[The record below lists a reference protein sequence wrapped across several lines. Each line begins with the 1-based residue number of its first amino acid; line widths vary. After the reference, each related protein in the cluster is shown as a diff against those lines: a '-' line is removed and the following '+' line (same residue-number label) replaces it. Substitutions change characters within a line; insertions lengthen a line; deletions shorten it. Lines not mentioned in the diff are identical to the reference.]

1 MGAMRKRKARPRAKC
16 SSWKKWGVVLSVLA
30 SASTLLQ
37 NSSHMIGSLY
47 DKLLPKSGSV
57 TYAQLE
63 ALRTTQRWPTEVL
76 PPTKDSVRVTVNPSD
91 KP

>member
-1 MGAMRKRKARPRAKC
+1 
-16 SSWKKWGVVLSVLA
+16 
-30 SASTLLQ
+30 
-37 NSSHMIGSLY
+37 MIGSLY